1 MNSMDLEYIIEQRG
15 TLVASKDQ
23 VSNDLNG
30 ETIILNLKT
39 SEYYGMDG
47 TGARIWNLLQTPRT
61 ITEIRD
67 ALLEAYDIEP
77 ERCERD
83 LLSLLRELADVGLI
97 ETNDETDT

>member
-1 MNSMDLEYIIEQRG
+1 MNFTDLEHIIAQRG

-61 ITEIRD
+61 VIEIRD
-67 ALLEAYDIEP
+67 ALLEAYDIES

-83 LLSLLRELADVGLI
+83 LLSLLQELVDVGLI
-97 ETNDETDT
+97 ETPNETDS